1 MMDQNL
7 INFANFLAD
16 ESAKIAKKYF
26 RLPNGEEAKLDD
38 TPVTKAD
45 REIELMIRNHIQK
58 NYPNHGIIGE
68 EYGNINEDSEFV
80 WVIDPIDGTSSFII
94 GRPIFGTLIALTY
107 NKKPILGIINQPISH
122 ERWLGIKGQ
131 GAWFIDNSSQQAAFD
146 SNFSQPNQAS
156 AQSRFNSDLPQ
167 QALLSANSR
176 QTVGD
181 AQSRFNSDLPQQAL
195 LSANSRQTVGDAQSR
210 FNKGDLKEFFSH
222 RIITRQVTE
231 IKDAVMCSSS
241 PFYFQN
247 EDRKILENLT
257 KLTKYQNIG
266 GIVYGGDCYSFACL
280 AMGLIDIIIEPGLK
294 CYDYAATQIIIQ
306 EAGGVITDWQGNDLN
321 LRSNVRVL
329 ACANFELHKKV
340 LQIIKNFSYR

>member
-181 AQSRFNSDLPQQAL
+181 AQSRFN
-195 LSANSRQTVGDAQSR
+195 
-210 FNKGDLKEFFSH
+210 KGDLKEFFSH